1 MANPPVHVTTTRKSG
16 VVTLTL
22 HGHKSVNLIGR
33 ALMDALLATAAPL
46 RDDPELRLIVVTGP
60 PGGSFIGGADI
71 AEMQALTPSTARV
84 FINQLHAVCNLFRT
98 LPVPSIARIE
108 GLCIGGGMEL
118 AAACDIRVG
127 TANSRYGMPEVQ
139 VGLPSVIE
147 AALLPSLIGWGRT
160 RELLYRGHI
169 INAAEAERMGFLQ
182 HIAPE
187 GKIDDTL
194 APIIDDILRADP
206 GAIRTQKRLLERWLE
221 TDITSGIAASI
232 EAFSDNFL
240 TDAPNKRLAAFFEAK
255 KKII

>member
-1 MANPPVHVTTTRKSG
+1 
-16 VVTLTL
+16 
-22 HGHKSVNLIGR
+22 
-33 ALMDALLATAAPL
+33 
-46 RDDPELRLIVVTGP
+46 
-60 PGGSFIGGADI
+60 
-71 AEMQALTPSTARV
+71 
-84 FINQLHAVCNLFRT
+84 
-98 LPVPSIARIE
+98 
-108 GLCIGGGMEL
+108 MEL

-182 HIAPE
+182 HIAPD

-221 TDITSGIAASI
+221 TDITSGISASI

-255 KKII
+255 KKTI